1 MRSSAVRRGVT
12 AVFAL
17 LCAFPLAAQA
27 PQTPPKEAGTT
38 AALPEAREVIERH
51 IKAIGG
57 RDVLMAQSSRHVT
70 GTVTMPS
77 AGLTGSFEVFEAK
90 PDKAVMRMN
99 LGGVGEMNEGFNGTV
114 AWSMNPVTGPALL
127 EGKQLEE
134 KKLDA
139 DFFGD
144 LHPEKRYTS
153 ITTVER
159 VAFEGRPC
167 YKVQLVRRD
176 GGTDVQFYDVETGL
190 RAGSIMTRESQLG
203 ALNATIVEADYKP
216 FGKVLYPTRLTS
228 TAMGVQQV
236 LTVSGVE
243 FDKVD
248 PSVFE
253 PPETIK
259 ALIK

>member
-1 MRSSAVRRGVT
+1 MPAQTPQAPPKQESAP
-12 AVFAL
+12 AAL
-17 LCAFPLAAQA
+17 L
-27 PQTPPKEAGTT
+27 EG
-38 AALPEAREVIERH
+38 REVIERH

-57 RDVLMAQSSRHVT
+57 RDVVMAHSSRHVI
-70 GTVTMPS
+70 GTVAMPS

-90 PDKAVMRMN
+90 PNKTVMRMN
-99 LGGVGEMNEGFNGTV
+99 LAGVGEINEGFDGIV
-114 AWSMNPVTGPALL
+114 AWSLNPVTGPALL

-159 VAFEGRPC
+159 VDFEGRPC

-176 GGTDVQFYDVETGL
+176 GRHDVQFFDVATGL

-203 ALNATIVEADYKP
+203 ALSATIVEADYKQ

-236 LTVSGVE
+236 LTVSNVQ

-253 PPETIK
+253 PPATIK